1 MIRRV
6 HLGDSLALRLPLRG
20 SLALRG
26 CVNPGGASLFN
37 ADLAMTKQFNITE
50 RYNVEVRTDWL
61 NAANHPDFSGATI
74 DANINSATFG
84 RVTGGSGARIIV
96 LGARL
101 NW

>member
-1 MIRRV
+1 
-6 HLGDSLALRLPLRG
+6 
-20 SLALRG
+20 
-26 CVNPGGASLFN
+26 
-37 ADLAMTKQFNITE
+37 
-50 RYNVEVRTDWL
+50 L

-101 NW
+101 KLVNCRIMFENR